1 MNAGTPHEA
10 ILALLETYFEG
21 LYQADS
27 ALLASVFHPRAQ
39 YVNTAPGDER
49 ILTLLEYQH
58 LLDQRVSPASNG
70 EPRQQRVISIETT
83 ANTMAFAKV
92 QMSMLGR
99 DYTDFLTLIREQNQ
113 WRIIAKVFHYQP
125 TPQGD

>member
-1 MNAGTPHEA
+1 MKTSAPHEA
-10 ILALLETYFEG
+10 ILDLLDAYFEG

-27 ALLASVFHPRAQ
+27 TLLASVFHSRAQ
-39 YVNTAPGDER
+39 YVNTVPGDER
-49 ILTLLEYQH
+49 ILTLAQYQH

-70 EPRQQRVISIETT
+70 EPRHERVISIETT

-92 QMSMLGR
+92 QMSMMGR

-125 TPQGD
+125 NPQGD

>member
-1 MNAGTPHEA
+1 MKTGAPHEA
-10 ILALLETYFEG
+10 ILDLLDTYFEG

-27 ALLASVFHPRAQ
+27 ILLASVFHPRAQ
-39 YVNTAPGDER
+39 YVNTVPGDER
-49 ILTLLEYQH
+49 ILTLAQYQQ

-70 EPRQQRVISIETT
+70 EPRHERVISIETT

-92 QMSMLGR
+92 QMSMMGR

-125 TPQGD
+125 NPQGE